1 MHSAHIWAKKRIDL
15 DITVR
20 QTSLWITYYYT
31 LEMKHIFAT
40 WERKY
45 AMFVMTYRFSMSHF
59 NGSFCQFTFLY
70 HHIFTWYEKW
80 HFRFLKT
87 WLIEHHHH
95 IHAIFTKNCWAKYK
109 DQRAVGMKGYRC
121 VFKKIYFKS
130 EALDILFSSNHN
142 IHKSSCGLCV
152 WASDPLIERFY

>member
-1 MHSAHIWAKKRIDL
+1 MRPSVILFYIGL
-15 DITVR
+15 
-20 QTSLWITYYYT
+20 
-31 LEMKHIFAT
+31 KHIFAT

-109 DQRAVGMKGYRC
+109 DQRGKKRSRS
-121 VFKKIYFKS
+121 VFKIHFRHPCAEGYFCLEIPKNTHLRHRTDKPS
-130 EALDILFSSNHN
+130 FWTQKDFVTS
-142 IHKSSCGLCV
+142 
-152 WASDPLIERFY
+152 

>member
-1 MHSAHIWAKKRIDL
+1 MRPSVILFYIGL
-15 DITVR
+15 
-20 QTSLWITYYYT
+20 
-31 LEMKHIFAT
+31 KHIFAT

-109 DQRAVGMKGYRC
+109 DQRAAAVGMKGYRC
-121 VFKKIYFKS
+121 VLKN
-130 EALDILFSSNHN
+130 LFQIWGIFLSRYHGDGSKLLCFRSCGSTTVVEVK
-142 IHKSSCGLCV
+142 KSSI
-152 WASDPLIERFY
+152 AQKA

>member
-87 WLIEHHHH
+87 WLIEHQHH
-95 IHAIFTKNCWAKYK
+95 IHTIFTKNCWAKYK

-142 IHKSSCGLCV
+142 IHKSSCGLCF
-152 WASDPLIERFY
+152 WASDPLINRF

>member
-152 WASDPLIERFY
+152 WASDPLIERI